1 MVEIPFNSTNKFQV
15 SVHEMDDP
23 NDKRYLVVMK
33 GAPERILD
41 RCSTIIVDGTE
52 RPMNQGL
59 IDNILLQYF
68 YLSIV
73 GTFWYMPF
81 GQTCRNMFLNLK

>member
-1 MVEIPFNSTNKFQV
+1 
-15 SVHEMDDP
+15 MDDP

-59 IDNILLQYF
+59 IDDILL
-68 YLSIV
+68 
-73 GTFWYMPF
+73 
-81 GQTCRNMFLNLK
+81 